1 MSWDY
6 RVVHSREVLPGVIG
20 AEDVYAIH
28 EVFYDNQGEPNGVAA
43 CAAPV
48 QAETLEGLNEVRM
61 LMAVACQ
68 KPVLE
73 WDEIAAVRHAAP
85 EPPR

>member
-6 RVVHSREVLPGVIG
+6 RVVHRREVFPGVIG

-28 EVFYDNQGEPNGVAA
+28 EVFYNDQNRPNGVSASP
-43 CAAPV
+43 APV
-48 QAETLEGLNEVRM
+48 QAGTLAGLNEVRM
-61 LMAVACQ
+61 LMAIACQ

-73 WDEIAAVRHAAP
+73 WDEIAVVRHAAP
-85 EPPR
+85 VPPR